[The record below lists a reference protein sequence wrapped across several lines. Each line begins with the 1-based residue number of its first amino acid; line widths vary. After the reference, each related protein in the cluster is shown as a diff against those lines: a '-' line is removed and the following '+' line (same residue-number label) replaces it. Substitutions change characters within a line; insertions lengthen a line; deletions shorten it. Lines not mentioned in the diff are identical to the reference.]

1 MPLGSQ
7 KAFLGTFP
15 PPKHC
20 KIRAFRKEKTQKRRK
35 KGGGSKNNDSAT
47 KKKSSFGNRGAY
59 AGRWFGAGF
68 FPRSLQNLKKNKVF
82 TCLSSGSGGVPW
94 GTHARARGNAFYV
107 LRTVRRAAEGEPPRL
122 EGGVPV
128 HRKTFILVASTVS
141 HSPAF
146 PR

>member
-1 MPLGSQ
+1 MGL
-7 KAFLGTFP
+7 
-15 PPKHC
+15 
-20 KIRAFRKEKTQKRRK
+20 
-35 KGGGSKNNDSAT
+35 KNDDSAA
-47 KKKSSFGNRGAY
+47 KKEPLWGTVARD
-59 AGRWFGAGF
+59 AGRWFWAGF
-68 FPRSLQNLKKNKVF
+68 CPRSLQNSKKNNVF
-82 TCLSSGSGGVPW
+82 TGLSSGSGGVPW
-94 GTHARARGNAFYV
+94 GTHARARGKAFYV

>member
-1 MPLGSQ
+1 MRFWLSRDGLCLC
-7 KAFLGTFP
+7 AFCAAA
-15 PPKHC
+15 H
-20 KIRAFRKEKTQKRRK
+20 IA
-35 KGGGSKNNDSAT
+35 DAHAT
-47 KKKSSFGNRGAY
+47 RE
-59 AGRWFGAGF
+59 
-68 FPRSLQNLKKNKVF
+68 
-82 TCLSSGSGGVPW
+82 CLICITIYNV
-94 GTHARARGNAFYV
+94 FYV

>member
-1 MPLGSQ
+1 MFFTAIHLSLIQISRSLGLHFFS
-7 KAFLGTFP
+7 G
-15 PPKHC
+15 
-20 KIRAFRKEKTQKRRK
+20 
-35 KGGGSKNNDSAT
+35 GGGSCRRQGKSAAPH
-47 KKKSSFGNRGAY
+47 GGARR
-59 AGRWFGAGF
+59 AVLVGSVQGGEW
-68 FPRSLQNLKKNKVF
+68 L
-82 TCLSSGSGGVPW
+82 TCNTIYNV
-94 GTHARARGNAFYV
+94 FYV